1 MPVPQKITL
10 DTRIVSLPCA
20 MRETAEGVILR
31 RGRTT
36 IEVGGGDA
44 AAIVGA
50 LLRLTSAE
58 PVRLRD
64 ILEGFAEPERPAI
77 KDFLQELLQR
87 RLMVPATEMDAAMGA
102 ETPEGLFFWQFD
114 LDSRAAGARLADY
127 RVDLVGI
134 NAVSLRLLPAL
145 VSLGVRPRQVIDHP
159 LLRDPDLFDGAGRP
173 VGLPADLEV
182 RRSDRLSLVPATP
195 DMVIVAAI
203 GTAWSALR
211 SMNEECVHHR
221 VPLLPV
227 LLQGM
232 VGRVGPIVVPHE
244 TACLECARARENSNL
259 GDMAAVRRAEFE
271 TDLAAQ
277 TEGYLRPMA
286 GILGDV
292 AAMELARFILRI
304 PKMRVGS
311 QVEVNL
317 LTSRME
323 PRPVLKVP
331 RCRVCSSATE
341 HATTAIKENIF
352 LLD

>member
-1 MPVPQKITL
+1 MPVQQKIPL
-10 DTRIVSLPCA
+10 DTAVMSLPCA
-20 MRETAEGVILR
+20 MKETPDGVILR
-31 RGRTT
+31 RGRTS
-36 IEVGGGDA
+36 IEVGGAGA

-50 LLRLTSAE
+50 VLRLTADT

-77 KDFLQELLQR
+77 KDFLQELLLR
-87 RLMVPATEMDAAMGA
+87 RLMVPAEGA
-102 ETPEGLFFWQFD
+102 DTAQGVETPDGIFFWQFD
-114 LDSRAAGARLADY
+114 LDRRAAGARLADY

-134 NAVSLRLLPAL
+134 NAVSARLLPAL
-145 VSLGVRPRQVIDHP
+145 GSLGMRPRRVIDHP
-159 LLRDPDLFDGAGRP
+159 LLRDPDLFDATGRP
-173 VGLPADLEV
+173 AGWSPDLDLH
-182 RRSDRLSLVPATP
+182 RSDRLSLASDPP
-195 DMVIVAAI
+195 DMVIVGAI

-211 SMNEECVHHR
+211 SLNEECVHHR

-244 TACLECARARENSNL
+244 TACLECVRARENSNL

-341 HATTAIKENIF
+341 QASIAIKENIF